1 MLQNLCNQQLLLLSG
16 QFNLPKLF
24 FLQLW
29 DNDNIFRNQYLKI
42 KSVRIIQ
49 RNWKLYRKNKKLYQH
64 VYSFALYPEDNQ
76 PSSKMYAD
84 WLLSRKN
91 LDNMMNETTSHSAYL
106 PKHTNTN
113 CIIL

>member
-1 MLQNLCNQQLLLLSG
+1 MITSLSQQNLELLLNRS
-16 QFNLPKLF
+16 NAVVVF
-24 FLQLW
+24 FLVLL
-29 DNDNIFRNQYLKI
+29 NDPDIMRKI
-42 KSVRIIQ
+42 
-49 RNWKLYRKNKKLYQH
+49 YRKNKKLYQH

-106 PKHTNTN
+106 PKHTNAN
-113 CIIL
+113 CIFL